1 MDRRFLRLIASNN
14 SREPGATS
22 VFRLHPGLCLAES
35 PTPRN
40 GSASLGRRDTGVPGG
55 DTEITVFLPDRNA
68 AHGHIVIGRGLDEQ
82 KIASL
87 EQLR

>member
-1 MDRRFLRLIASNN
+1 
-14 SREPGATS
+14 
-22 VFRLHPGLCLAES
+22 
-35 PTPRN
+35 
-40 GSASLGRRDTGVPGG
+40 VPGG
-55 DTEITVFLPDRNA
+55 DTEITVFLPDRDA